1 MGLDLPLD
9 HFRLLGVSPATD
21 AQTVLRTLQLRLD
34 RAPDQGY
41 TDETLRA
48 RADLLRAS
56 ADLLSDAERRS
67 GYEADLTAL
76 ADAPEALMPA
86 LEIPSSREVAG
97 LLLLLEAGQPLD
109 VLTLASR
116 CLQPPQAPALGS
128 SREADLTLLAGEAA
142 LAAAEDHRLERHY
155 EMAARTLQQG
165 LQLLQRMGQLPE
177 VRDRIQTELE
187 ALAPF
192 RVLDLLSRDPSASRE
207 RDEGLS
213 LLEQLV
219 QRRGGLEGSAD
230 DGFAPEDFQ
239 TFFKQIRTFLTVQ
252 EQIDLFDRWADQGS
266 GAADFLASIALTT
279 SGFAQRKPE
288 RIAAARE
295 RLLASGREGVE
306 PLLANL
312 ELLLGDVDGA
322 LKRFDRGAGG
332 ELAAWAARQSD
343 DPLGRLCAWCRDWLS
358 RDVLPGYRDLEAD
371 PDLEA
376 YFSDRDVMTWVERE
390 DRRRGRS
397 FSTSPTFTT
406 TPIPG
411 PALGLGGVGEEGE
424 PLLVPTQPAA
434 GFGVFGQP
442 FEEEDRQA
450 QSSDG
455 WPRPGRITGEPG
467 AERRRRRPR
476 PEGVGSE
483 RDVPL
488 GWGIGIEEL
497 RHALTTGPLSRLGS
511 IPAIAGL
518 GIAGLGMALMVGSW
532 LQQPRPPQPS
542 SQLTRP
548 EPIAAAPPAVAPPPA
563 APRPP
568 APTASPPAAATP
580 ASKQPGVGSA
590 AAPLTAQ
597 EPDEAQMRALL
608 ESWLQ
613 AKTAVMAG
621 GEPPASLDRIARE
634 EPLRRLEAERERDR
648 NLGQVQ
654 AIEARI
660 NNLTIQ
666 ERSPRRIAVVADL
679 GYSDTTRRGGR
690 EVNHTK
696 ATTLRNVY
704 VFGRDGDTWRLAAS
718 RPAR

>member
-34 RAPDQGY
+34 RAPEQGY

-48 RADLLRAS
+48 RTDLLRAS

-76 ADAPEALMPA
+76 SDAPQGLMPA

-142 LAAAEDHRLERHY
+142 LAAAEDYRRERHF

-177 VRDRIQTELE
+177 LRERIQTELE

-207 RDEGLS
+207 RDDGLS

-219 QRRGGLEGSAD
+219 QRRGGLEGNAD

-252 EQIDLFDRWADQGS
+252 EQIDLFDRWSNQGS
-266 GAADFLASIALTT
+266 GAADFLASIALTA

-295 RLLASGREGVE
+295 RLLASGRDGVE

-312 ELLLGDVDGA
+312 ELLLGNVNGA
-322 LKRFDRGAGG
+322 LNRFEHGTSN

-358 RDVLPGYRDLEAD
+358 RDVLPGYRDLDAD

-376 YFSDRDVMTWVERE
+376 YFSDRDVMAWVEQE
-390 DRRRGRS
+390 DRRRGR
-397 FSTSPTFTT
+397 TFTP
-406 TPIPG
+406 TPSMG
-411 PALGLGGVGEEGE
+411 PPIGLGGYGEAGE
-424 PLLVPTQPAA
+424 PLLVPVQPGA
-434 GFGVFGQP
+434 GFAGFGQP
-442 FEEEDRQA
+442 FEEADLQA
-450 QSSDG
+450 QTSEE
-455 WPRPGRITGEPG
+455 WPPYGHRPGR
-467 AERRRRRPR
+467 R
-476 PEGVGSE
+476 GSE
-483 RDVPL
+483 RRQRRSRTDGVGGERDVAL
-488 GWGIGIEEL
+488 GWGIEGL
-497 RHALTTGPLSRLGS
+497 RHALATSAFSRLN
-511 IPAIAGL
+511 PIAA
-518 GIAGLGMALMVGSW
+518 IAGLGMALVVGS
-532 LQQPRPPQPS
+532 LLLQPRPPLPS
-542 SQLTRP
+542 SRIT
-548 EPIAAAPPAVAPPPA
+548 PPAPGTTPPPASTPPTPAPPPLT
-563 APRPP
+563 
-568 APTASPPAAATP
+568 PTSPPPAAATP
-580 ASKQPGVGSA
+580 APKQPGAGSA
-590 AAPLTAQ
+590 AAPLTAR

-608 ESWLQ
+608 DSWLQ

-621 GEPPASLDRIARE
+621 GEPPASLERIARE
-634 EPLRRLEAERERDR
+634 GPRRRLETERQRDR

-654 AIEARI
+654 DIEVRI
-660 NNLTIQ
+660 NRLAIQ
-666 ERSPRRIAVVADL
+666 ERSPQRIAVVADL
-679 GYSDTTRRGGR
+679 DYSDSTRRGVR
-690 EVNHTK
+690 EVNRTK

-704 VFGRDGDTWRLAAS
+704 VFGRDGDAWRLAAS
-718 RPAR
+718 GPAR

>member
-34 RAPDQGY
+34 RAPEQGGY

-76 ADAPEALMPA
+76 SDAPEALMPA

-142 LAAAEDHRLERHY
+142 LAAAEDYRRERHY

-207 RDEGLS
+207 REEGLS

-230 DGFAPEDFQ
+230 DGFATEDFQ

-252 EQIDLFDRWADQGS
+252 EQIDLFDRWSNQGS
-266 GAADFLASIALTT
+266 GAADFLSSIALTA

-295 RLLASGREGVE
+295 RLLASGRGGVE

-312 ELLLGDVDGA
+312 ELLLGDVNGA
-322 LKRFDRGAGG
+322 LKRFERGAGG
-332 ELAAWAARQSD
+332 ELAAWAARQSA

-358 RDVLPGYRDLEAD
+358 RDVLPGYRDLDAD
-371 PDLEA
+371 ADLEA
-376 YFSDRDVMTWVERE
+376 YFSDRDVMAWVERE

-397 FSTSPTFTT
+397 ITPTTSPGP
-406 TPIPG
+406 PI
-411 PALGLGGVGEEGE
+411 GLGGEGVAGE
-424 PLLVPTQPAA
+424 PLQVPIQPGT

-442 FEEEDRQA
+442 LEEPDLQA
-450 QSSDG
+450 QTSEE
-455 WPRPGRITGEPG
+455 WPRYGSRSGG
-467 AERRRRRPR
+467 L
-476 PEGVGSE
+476 GSE
-483 RDVPL
+483 RRQRRSRNDGVGGDGEVAL
-488 GWGIGIEEL
+488 GWGMGGL
-497 RHALTTGPLSRLGS
+497 RHALTTGALSRLS
-511 IPAIAGL
+511 PIAA
-518 GIAGLGMALMVGSW
+518 IAGLGMALMVGGW
-532 LQQPRPPQPS
+532 LLHPRPPQPS
-542 SQLTRP
+542 SRIMRP
-548 EPIAAAPPAVAPPPA
+548 APGTTPPVAAAPPQPTPTAPPP
-563 APRPP
+563 P
-568 APTASPPAAATP
+568 AATP
-580 ASKQPGVGSA
+580 ASKQPGAGSA
-590 AAPLTAQ
+590 AAPLTAR

-608 ESWLQ
+608 ASWLQ

-621 GEPPASLDRIARE
+621 GDNPVSLDRIARE
-634 EPLRRLEAERERDR
+634 GPRRRLEAERQRDR

-654 AIEARI
+654 AIEVRI
-660 NNLTIQ
+660 NRLSIQ
-666 ERSPRRIAVVADL
+666 ERGPQRIAVVADL
-679 GYSDTTRRGGR
+679 DYSDSTRRAGK

-696 ATTLRNVY
+696 ATTLRNIY
-704 VFGRDGDTWRLAAS
+704 VFGRDGDAWRLAAS
-718 RPAR
+718 GPAR